1 MSFWLRFRALLF
13 KEPFEP
19 FFGKVNVLFFGLRRA
34 LFEAV
39 QDVHHVRN
47 LLQVKHAVPC
57 PLVLVAQFVNPGPT
71 VFMGLLSEGIW
82 PS

>member
-1 MSFWLRFRALLF
+1 MFFLFGALLF

-39 QDVHHVRN
+39 QDIHYAV
-47 LLQVKHAVPC
+47 LLPQFKQPC
-57 PLVLVAQFVNPGPT
+57 II
-71 VFMGLLSEGIW
+71 LLDKNIR
-82 PS
+82 PIR